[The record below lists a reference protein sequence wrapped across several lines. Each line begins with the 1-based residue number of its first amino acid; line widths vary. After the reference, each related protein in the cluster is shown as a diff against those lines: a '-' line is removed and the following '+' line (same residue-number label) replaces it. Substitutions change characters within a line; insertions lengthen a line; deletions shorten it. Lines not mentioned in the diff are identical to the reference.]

1 VANSTVRGRS
11 GTGTP
16 RQRSVAAAARAAA
29 KRAERANRPEESGDE
44 SARQEPAEETRTRKK
59 AWFRE
64 DSKAKEKVKEGAG
77 AKTRTTEA
85 DAEAA
90 EDGDTAA
97 AAKSSRHR
105 PGLVSAVLA
114 VLVVIGLVAVAVLGW
129 KFRDAGRADTART
142 EALAAAQKA
151 APVILSY
158 DYRHLD
164 KDFAA
169 ARSHLTGDFRE
180 QYQKTTK
187 TVVAPTSTKYQGVV
201 KATVAK
207 PSSGGAP
214 AASVV
219 SATPDKAVVLL
230 FMNQITNSTQ
240 VSGPRLDLNRVRMT
254 LVQTSEGWKVSAV
267 DAL

>member
-29 KRAERANRPEESGDE
+29 KRAERAHVPEESGDE
-44 SARQEPAEETRTRKK
+44 SARQDAAEETRTRKK
-59 AWFRE
+59 AWF
-64 DSKAKEKVKEGAG
+64 KEGSKGEGESRTAKDDRAASEGG
-77 AKTRTTEA
+77 A
-85 DAEAA
+85 AA
-90 EDGDTAA
+90 TAA
-97 AAKSSRHR
+97 AAKPSRNR
-105 PGLVSAVLA
+105 PGLLSAVLA
-114 VLVVIGLVAVAVLGW
+114 VLVVVGLVAVAVLGW
-129 KFRDAGRADTART
+129 KFRDAGRTDTART
-142 EALAAAQKA
+142 EALAAARNA
-151 APVILSY
+151 APVVLSY

-169 ARSHLTGDFRE
+169 ARSHLTGAFRD
-180 QYQKTTK
+180 QYEKTTK
-187 TVVAPTSTKYQGVV
+187 TVVAPTSTKYHGVV

-207 PSSGGAP
+207 PSNGGAP

-219 SATPDKAVVLL
+219 SASPDKAVVLL
-230 FMNQITNSTQ
+230 FMNQVTNSTQ

-254 LVQTSEGWKVSAV
+254 LENTSEGWKVSAV